1 MPPER
6 MANPALLGEM
16 SAAHHAP
23 HGHGHG
29 PGHDLHGPHV
39 HSWWNVSLAVI
50 LGVAAIVAGITAWR
64 GTVLNGHAVENFT
77 LSTQST
83 NNANTMAQD
92 AERSINTQRTLYL
105 EYAQAR
111 DAKDAKRAAMAYSMM
126 DSGTRSAIEWWDQQ
140 AAGNRPPSP
149 FSAANPE
156 WPAPSSI
163 IDARLTLDES
173 AAQLELANA
182 ELAKSHTLELLAALL
197 TITFLA
203 GGLSGVF
210 ESQNAKRALVAASGG
225 TLVVCLI
232 ALVFM
237 W

>member
-1 MPPER
+1 
-6 MANPALLGEM
+6 M

-23 HGHGHG
+23 HAHG
-29 PGHDLHGPHV
+29 PGHDPHAPHV

-83 NNANTMAQD
+83 NNANTLSQD
-92 AERSINTQRTLYL
+92 AERTINTQRTLYL
-105 EYAQAR
+105 DYRQALDAG
-111 DAKDAKRAAMAYSMM
+111 DAKLAAMAYSMM
-126 DSGTRSAIEWWDQQ
+126 DTGTRSAIEWWDEQP
-140 AAGNRPPSP
+140 AGNRPPTP
-149 FSAANPE
+149 FSSANPG
-156 WPAPSSI
+156 WPAPSLV
-163 IDARLTLDES
+163 IDARSTLDES
-173 AAQLELANA
+173 EAQLELAND
-182 ELAKSHTLELLAALL
+182 ELAKSHSLELLAALL

-210 ESQNAKRALVAASGG
+210 QSESAKRALVAASGG

>member
-1 MPPER
+1 MPVNVHAHR
-6 MANPALLGEM
+6 GNAALFTRM

-29 PGHDLHGPHV
+29 PHIPHV
-39 HSWWNVSLAVI
+39 HSWWNVSLAAI
-50 LGVAAIVAGITAWR
+50 LGIAAIVAGITAWR

-105 EYAQAR
+105 EYEQALNEG
-111 DAKDAKRAAMAYSMM
+111 DAKRAAIAYSMM
-126 DSGTRSAIEWWDQQ
+126 DSGTRSAIAWWREQPT
-140 AAGNRPPSP
+140 GNRPPSP
-149 FSAANPE
+149 FSSANPA

-163 IDARLTLDES
+163 IDARATLDES
-173 AAQLELANA
+173 AEQLEYANE

-197 TITFLA
+197 TITFLT

-210 ESQNAKRALVAASGG
+210 ESPSAKRALVAASGG
-225 TLVVCLI
+225 TLIVCLI

>member
-1 MPPER
+1 
-6 MANPALLGEM
+6 M

-23 HGHGHG
+23 HAHGHG
-29 PGHDLHGPHV
+29 PGHDSHMPHV

-83 NNANTMAQD
+83 NNANTQAQD

-105 EYAQAR
+105 DYQQAV
-111 DAKDAKRAAMAYSMM
+111 DAGDTKRAAMARSMM
-126 DSGTRSAIEWWDQQ
+126 DSGTRSAIEWWNAQP
-140 AAGNRPPSP
+140 AANRPPTP
-149 FSAANPE
+149 FSSANPE

-163 IDARLTLDES
+163 IDARATLDE
-173 AAQLELANA
+173 AEAELELANA
-182 ELAKSHTLELLAALL
+182 ELAKSHSLELLAALL

-210 ESQNAKRALVAASGG
+210 QSESAKRALVAASGG
-225 TLVVCLI
+225 TLIVCLV